1 MNHKARM
8 EKTQPGSH
16 QRTGSSNQ
24 PVQRIRTNKPNGK
37 MAEAF
42 NADINFKSNTP
53 MDSFKAI
60 KNISLSKSGF
70 DLTVSTGPQTKP
82 DKGKKVVYKIKET
95 SPKDNKGN
103 SPFGNPST
111 SDGIISTGLS
121 NQTMSPSLSLEN
133 SLLSVKDRIKNLE
146 KSSKDITTIP
156 PLVCTN
162 KDSGEK
168 STQSAKVIDPHN
180 GDMPN
185 PLAQPH
191 SANASCDGQQNDFNG
206 GSTGAPI
213 VEGGLHAP
221 ILEQRGDFPCVAQAS
236 LDTQI
241 NRPNAIS
248 QLNTSSDSRFDSFNR
263 SIQPSKARIPQR
275 RSKHRRDKR
284 PYPTFENP
292 DPGMVPTSASHE
304 NVGPD
309 GGSQMSSPSLPL
321 FEGEYD
327 ATAQGNSGAIIRP
340 DVGQDDLGS
349 Q

>member
-1 MNHKARM
+1 
-8 EKTQPGSH
+8 
-16 QRTGSSNQ
+16 
-24 PVQRIRTNKPNGK
+24 

-42 NADINFKSNTP
+42 NADINFKSNTLT
-53 MDSFKAI
+53 DSSKAV

-70 DLTVSTGPQTKP
+70 DLTVSSGPQTKP

-156 PLVCTN
+156 PLICTN

-168 STQSAKVIDPHN
+168 STQSAEVIDPHN

-185 PLAQPH
+185 HLAQPH
-191 SANASCDGQQNDFNG
+191 SANAFCDGQQNDFNG
-206 GSTGAPI
+206 GSTRAL

-241 NRPNAIS
+241 NQPDVIS
-248 QLNTSSDSRFDSFNR
+248 QLNTSSDSKSDSFNR

-275 RSKHRRDKR
+275 RSKHRRDKG
-284 PYPTFENP
+284 PYPTIENP
-292 DPGMVPTSASHE
+292 VPGMVPTSASDG
-304 NVGPD
+304 NVGLN

-327 ATAQGNSGAIIRP
+327 ATAQGDSGAIIRP